1 MTHKRLAQLLT
12 LAMFAYMAGFA
23 VLYVDRLLPLFQ
35 QITKALG
42 A

>member
-1 MTHKRLAQLLT
+1 MTTRRAAMLLT
-12 LAMFAYMAGFA
+12 FAMFAYMAAFA